1 VITRCR
7 GVVYLFI
14 YLWRPCQT
22 CFIVEILYFVS
33 IFSFKPGKKTGK
45 SIFRTR
51 LFTTSRGTPFLP
63 PSLQFFRIL
72 LSRMENPS
80 LQKKTLIF
88 NVLDFLTQ
96 EVGTS
101 NLSEERKESIE
112 VAIQCL
118 ETAYEITSEDRQ
130 SLSKV
135 DLLSYIRVTEQVK
148 TVKRLIR
155 DHMLNFFST

>member
-63 PSLQFFRIL
+63 PSF
-72 LSRMENPS
+72 
-80 LQKKTLIF
+80 TIF
-88 NVLDFLTQ
+88 SHLAVED
-96 EVGTS
+96 GKS
-101 NLSEERKESIE
+101 KSSEE
-112 VAIQCL
+112 
-118 ETAYEITSEDRQ
+118 DF
-130 SLSKV
+130 
-135 DLLSYIRVTEQVK
+135 D
-148 TVKRLIR
+148 
-155 DHMLNFFST
+155 F